1 MKIPITFTVH
11 GKKRKKKKNQT
22 KQQTSKTVIYNL
34 CLKTSNIKKKKVFMN
49 YVNK

>member
-1 MKIPITFTVH
+1 ME
-11 GKKRKKKKNQT
+11 KKEKKNQPQKKPQT

-49 YVNK
+49 YVNQQQT